1 METAFITPIQT
12 VNSIGGLQK
21 NQSIAQ
27 ENGNGGSL
35 FADVFQNAIKDVEDT
50 QVNLEQQQ
58 YLLATGQT
66 DSAHTVQIAAAE
78 AQIAVDMLVQLRNK
92 ALDSYNELMRIS
104 L

>member
-1 METAFITPIQT
+1 METGFITPIQT
-12 VNSIGGLQK
+12 IDSIGGLQK
-21 NQSIAQ
+21 NQ
-27 ENGNGGSL
+27 NVKTGNGENL
-35 FADVFQNAIKDVEDT
+35 FADIFQNVVKDVEDT

-66 DSAHTVQIAAAE
+66 ENAHTVQIAAAE